1 MNMNRLRRIIEY
13 SDLNRAE
20 IEAKVKK
27 FYSSVGMSSDSEM
40 LNILQISRTSFRKK
54 GYLVFEIP
62 FADTEIG
69 ALCYNG
75 DALGYIV
82 INTTLP
88 KVNVNF
94 AICHEIYH
102 VYFQEKEFKHK
113 VEFANDHYYEYEEEF
128 AANLFAGMLLMP
140 ETSFRVMYHKFKA
153 EANGDELETIIQL
166 MNYYEVPYMAALI
179 RCYELALPE
188 AASISEELLKVDR
201 DTIREKFVKLWL
213 DYRILEATKK
223 DDYPNLEMLIHWFGT
238 EYMKDSYLNERT
250 VKKVLQ
256 NMRALYSDIK
266 GE

>member
-1 MNMNRLRRIIEY
+1 MNRMRRIIEY

-27 FYSSVGMSSDSEM
+27 FYSSVGMSSDSEV
-40 LNILQISRTSFRKK
+40 LNILQITRNSFRKK

-62 FADTEIG
+62 FADKEIG

-102 VYFQEKEFKHK
+102 VYFQENKFKHK
-113 VEFANDHYYEYEEEF
+113 VQFANDDYYEYEEEF

-140 ETSFRVMYHKFKA
+140 ETGFRVMYHKFKA

-179 RCYELALPE
+179 RCYELGLPE
-188 AASISEELLKVDR
+188 TASISEELLEVDR

-213 DYRILEATKK
+213 DYSILDATKK
-223 DDYPNLEMLIHWFGT
+223 DDYPNLEMLIRWFGT

-250 VKKVLQ
+250 VNKVLQ
-256 NMRALYSDIK
+256 NMRVLYSDIK

>member
-1 MNMNRLRRIIEY
+1 MNRLRKIIEY

-20 IEAKVKK
+20 ITAKVKQ

-40 LNILQISRTSFRKK
+40 LNILQISRTFFRKK

-62 FADTEIG
+62 FADKEIG

-102 VYFQEKEFKHK
+102 VYFQETEFKHK
-113 VEFANDHYYEYEEEF
+113 VEFANEHYYENEEEF

-153 EANGDELETIIQL
+153 EANGDELETVIQL

-179 RCYELALPE
+179 RCYELGLPGT
-188 AASISEELLKVDR
+188 ATVSEELLKVDR

-223 DDYPNLEMLIHWFGT
+223 DDYPNLEKLVHWFGA
-238 EYMKDSYLNERT
+238 EYMKDSYLNQRT
-250 VKKVLQ
+250 VTKVLQ
-256 NMRALYSDIK
+256 NMRALYRDIK

>member
-1 MNMNRLRRIIEY
+1 MNVDRLRRIIEY
-13 SDLNRAE
+13 SDRNRAE
-20 IEAKVKK
+20 VEAKVKK

-40 LNILQISRTSFRKK
+40 LNILQISRTFFRKK

-62 FADTEIG
+62 FADKEIG

-102 VYFQEKEFKHK
+102 VYFQENEFKHK
-113 VEFANDHYYEYEEEF
+113 VQFANDGYYEYDEEF

-140 ETSFRVMYHKFKA
+140 ETSFRVMYHKFKT
-153 EANGDELETIIQL
+153 EADGDELETIIQL

-179 RCYELALPE
+179 RCYELGLPE
-188 AASISEELLKVDR
+188 TASISEELLNVDR

-213 DYRILEATKK
+213 DASILEASKK
-223 DDYPNLEMLIHWFGT
+223 DDYANLEKLVHWFGA
-238 EYMKDSYLNERT
+238 EYMKDSYLNQRT
-250 VKKVLQ
+250 VTKVLQ
-256 NMRALYSDIK
+256 NMRALYRDIK

>member
-1 MNMNRLRRIIEY
+1 MNVDRLRRIIEY
-13 SDLNRAE
+13 SDRNQAE

-40 LNILQISRTSFRKK
+40 LNILQISRTFFRKK

-62 FADTEIG
+62 FADKEIG
-69 ALCYNG
+69 A
-75 DALGYIV
+75 IV

-102 VYFQEKEFKHK
+102 VYFQEDEFKHK
-113 VEFANDHYYEYEEEF
+113 VQFANDDYYEYDEEF

-153 EANGDELETIIQL
+153 EADGDELGTIIQL

-179 RCYELALPE
+179 RCYELGLPE
-188 AASISEELLKVDR
+188 NKSISEELLKVDR

-213 DYRILEATKK
+213 DISILEASKK
-223 DDYPNLEMLIHWFGT
+223 DDYANLEKLVHWFGA
-238 EYMKDSYLNERT
+238 EYMKDSYLNQRT
-250 VKKVLQ
+250 VTKVLQ
-256 NMRALYSDIK
+256 NMRALYRDIK

>member
-1 MNMNRLRRIIEY
+1 MNINRLRRIIEY
-13 SDLNRAE
+13 SDLYRAE

-27 FYSSVGMSSDSEM
+27 FYSSVGMNSDSEM
-40 LNILQISRTSFRKK
+40 LNVLQISRTSFREK
-54 GYLVFEIP
+54 GYLVFEMP
-62 FADTEIG
+62 FADQEIG

-102 VYFQEKEFKHK
+102 VYFQENEFKHK
-113 VEFANDHYYEYEEEF
+113 VEFANDHYYEYDEEF

-140 ETSFRVMYHKFKA
+140 ETSFRVMYHKFKT
-153 EANGDELETIIQL
+153 EADGDELETIIQL

-179 RCYELALPE
+179 RCYELGLPQT
-188 AASISEELLKVDR
+188 ASISDELLKVDR

-213 DYRILEATKK
+213 DYSILESTKK
-223 DDYPNLEMLIHWFGT
+223 DDYPNLEMLIQWFGT
-238 EYMKDSYLNERT
+238 EYIKDSYLNERT
-250 VKKVLQ
+250 LHKVLR
-256 NMRALYSDIK
+256 NMRALYSEIK